1 MAERSRRRPGGG
13 ASAVPGP
20 ESGGPRPESGGP
32 RPASG
37 GPEAAGARTRD
48 RLALAL
54 DVDDLEQARR
64 LAVELC
70 PWFGVVKVGL
80 ELFSA
85 AGPQAVTV
93 LADLGVEVFLDLKL
107 ADIPTTVRR
116 AARVIGS
123 LGVSYLTVHA
133 STGLDTLRGAV
144 EGLEA
149 GAAAAGLTTP
159 KILAVTVLTS
169 EAGDPRADIVER
181 VERAV
186 SAGCGGVVCAAADLP
201 AVHRV
206 GPRLMTAVPGIRPSG
221 AAADDQR
228 RTATP
233 AEAWAAGADLLIV
246 GRPVTA
252 ASDRKAA
259 AALIS
264 ASLH

>member
-1 MAERSRRRPGGG
+1 MAERSRPRPGTVSAESA
-13 ASAVPGP
+13 AS
-20 ESGGPRPESGGP
+20 ESQ
-32 RPASG
+32 
-37 GPEAAGARTRD
+37 AAGKGSRD

-116 AARVIGS
+116 AARVLGS
-123 LGVSYLTVHA
+123 VGVSYLTVHA
-133 STGLDTLRGAV
+133 STGLDTLRAGV

-169 EAGDPRADIVER
+169 EIGDPRADVVER
-181 VERAV
+181 AERAV
-186 SAGCGGVVCAAADLP
+186 SAGCGGVVCAAEDLP

-259 AALIS
+259 AASIS
-264 ASLH
+264 ASLG